1 MGGNAALLPELGWA
15 LVPSLV
21 LLLCHTAFAAW
32 GGGQAGECRRFLF
45 LQDSEIQMDLTDLC
59 GNTTGRDN
67 PRWLFCSGCFAVTS
81 SEAQLPTFFSF
92 FFQRMALIRKTT
104 KK

>member
-1 MGGNAALLPELGWA
+1 MVMQPSSQSSGGLWSLPWCCCSVTQPLQ
-15 LVPSLV
+15 P
-21 LLLCHTAFAAW
+21 